1 MKNGADLVER
11 LFLFVKCESCVDDV
25 EISMDT
31 RLEDDLGV
39 YGDDAVDF
47 IVKYSDTFNVDVSD
61 FNIKD
66 FFSPEQDLLSK
77 LLFMSGFLRKPFT
90 VRDLY
95 NGILEKKLGSEER

>member
-1 MKNGADLVER
+1 MKNDADLVKR
-11 LFLFVKCESCVDDV
+11 LFLFVKSEARVDDE

-47 IVKYSDTFNVDVSD
+47 IVKYSETFNVDVAG

-66 FFSPEQDLLSK
+66 FFSPEHDFLYK
-77 LLFMSGFLRKPFT
+77 LLFMRSSSRRPLT

-95 NGILEKKLGSEER
+95 NGILKKSLM